1 MSFVILLRRGFRCCR
16 SRGPHVFTTTLLLL
30 AQAISLG
37 IANATA
43 RVQAFRDVDAI
54 HNRARRDDRPLAAET
69 SVIYEALV
77 TRVIISMGTHS
88 FDPVLVGLQSLR
100 QQG

>member
-1 MSFVILLRRGFRCCR
+1 VLPEPWPSRFYDDSAPFRP
-16 SRGPHVFTTTLLLL
+16 GDL
-30 AQAISLG
+30 AR

-43 RVQAFRDVDAI
+43 RVQAFRDVDTI
-54 HNRARRDDRPLAAET
+54 HNRARGDDRPLAAET